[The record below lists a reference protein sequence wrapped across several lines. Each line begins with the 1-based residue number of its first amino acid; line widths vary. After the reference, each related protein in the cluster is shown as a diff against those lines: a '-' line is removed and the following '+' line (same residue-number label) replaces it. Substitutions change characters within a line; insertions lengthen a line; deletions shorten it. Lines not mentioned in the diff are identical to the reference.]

1 MEVSYQMDYLHE
13 QIGSLVTLVPPVVVT
28 ENCIS
33 VYEQALARRQY
44 RFLPVVDKD
53 NRPLGLVDR
62 LVAIEEL
69 SRPFFRDLYRKK
81 AIGELLKPQIPIE
94 STRFIDE
101 LAHQITREHAADSQ
115 NAFLISENG
124 IYAGVVTFQDLLK
137 EIVER
142 KELHLYN
149 LAHFDNLT
157 GLPNRTLFRDRLEQA
172 RQFSSRRDR
181 KIAVV
186 FIDLDGFKFINDTLG
201 HDAGDHVLIT
211 IAQRLPPSLRKVDTL
226 SRLGGDEFTL
236 LLPDIKN
243 VNKVREITERMLTL
257 ITEPIEFAGE
267 TLRVSASMGVAFFPD
282 DGEEIDEVLKRAD
295 MAMYEA
301 KAAGK
306 NNCQFFSKKLC
317 SRVAKQQALEQ
328 ALPLA
333 VENQEFSLLFQPLVA
348 LKDSEI
354 IGCEA
359 LLSWSYD
366 GRQMQPLEFMPL
378 VEKQRLTLKVT
389 DWMLAEVARQ
399 IKAWDK
405 QGLKWLRLAV
415 NLSLL
420 DLQDPKLAQRIGT
433 ALEQHGLKPDRLL
446 LEFTDQFGIRD
457 MATMADTLHTLCE
470 RGFSLALDDFGK
482 GLSSLS
488 MLRDMP
494 IDLLKLDLAALQ
506 APQGGKKRD
515 DKLLQALVQ
524 LAASL
529 EVRVVAEGVA
539 DEDGLKRIT
548 QAGCY
553 AYQGDYCTPPLTA
566 EELPQF
572 LKQWQKQHKG

>member
-1 MEVSYQMDYLHE
+1 MEVAYRVEYLHD
-13 QIGSLVTLVPPVVVT
+13 QIGSLVTQVPPVVAT

-33 VYEQALARRQY
+33 VYEKALASRQY
-44 RFLPVVDKD
+44 RFLPVVDGQ
-53 NRPLGLVDR
+53 NRALGLVDR
-62 LVAIEEL
+62 LIAIEEL

-81 AIGELLKPQIPIE
+81 AIGEVIKLQAPIE
-94 STRFIDE
+94 SNRFIDE
-101 LAHQITREHAADSQ
+101 LAHQITRENFADSQ

-124 IYAGVVTFQDLLK
+124 LYIGVVTFQDLLK

-142 KELHLYN
+142 KEMHLYN

-172 RQFSSRRDR
+172 REFSSRRER

-267 TLRVSASMGVAFFPD
+267 TLRVSASMGVAFYPD
-282 DGEEIDEVLKRAD
+282 DGDKIDEVLKRAD

-317 SRVAKQQALEQ
+317 TRVARQQALEE

-333 VENQEFSLLFQPLVA
+333 VERQEFKLLFQPLVA
-348 LKDSEI
+348 LKENRI
-354 IGCEA
+354 LCCEA
-359 LLSWSYD
+359 LLSWEHEGQSLP
-366 GRQMQPLEFMPL
+366 PLEFMPL

-389 DWMLAEVARQ
+389 DWMLAEAARQ
-399 IKAWDK
+399 IKSWDK
-405 QGLKWLRLAV
+405 LGLKWLRLAV

-420 DLQDPKLAQRIGT
+420 DLQDPKLPQRIGA
-433 ALEQHGLKPDRLL
+433 ALERHDLKPERLM
-446 LEFTDQFGIRD
+446 LEFTDQYGIRD
-457 MATMADTLHTLCE
+457 LVSMGNALHSLCE
-470 RGFSLALDDFGK
+470 RGFSLALDDFGR

-494 IDLLKLDLAALQ
+494 IDLLKLNLNALQ
-506 APQGGKKRD
+506 PPRSNRPND
-515 DKLLQALVQ
+515 SLLQALVQ

-529 EVRVVAEGVA
+529 DVRVVATDVVNEAEHKRLLQA
-539 DEDGLKRIT
+539 D
-548 QAGCY
+548 CY
-553 AYQGDYCTPPLTA
+553 AYQGPFCAEPLSA
-566 EELPQF
+566 EDLPRF
-572 LKQWQKQHKG
+572 VKQWQKRHESA